1 MFITT
6 VFILAK
12 NKNKG
17 KKTSKLETT
26 QMSKSRK
33 TDNSGVLIRSVILLA
48 KRETNH

>member
-1 MFITT
+1 MFVTT

-26 QMSKSRK
+26 PMSKSRK
-33 TDNSGVLIRSVILLA
+33 MDNSDVL
-48 KRETNH
+48 TQ